1 MYQNFDE
8 LDEIDQIDGL
18 TEESKLET
26 AKPQA
31 ISEHEIFLIEQT
43 QRFKARQ
50 DNRRNIETI
59 MALLLC
65 STLSGNASLI
75 LIEWGANWF
84 IALLGGSSLGC
95 TITASLSHPSDD
107 KNWLTLTRHLIPIGS
122 SIIATND
129 YRDKQWLAFQGIQS
143 YKNDLQQ
150 AIYGDSIQP
159 QPSNLLGIT
168 LPILALALAA
178 YFFFK
183 SDKNDL
189 NF

>member
-1 MYQNFDE
+1 MHQYFDE

-18 TEESKLET
+18 TEESELEPAKLQQPT
-26 AKPQA
+26 
-31 ISEHEIFLIEQT
+31 EHEVFLAEQT

-50 DNRRNIETI
+50 DNRIKIETL

-159 QPSNLLGIT
+159 QPTNLLGIT
-168 LPILALALAA
+168 LPILALAIAV

-183 SDKNDL
+183 PDKNDL
-189 NF
+189 DF